1 MTVPAREVFNGVTHI
16 VGAIL
21 SLVGLALLVLLAE
34 DVVAVTT
41 VSIYGAS
48 LVVLYLSSALYHIL
62 PVREGV
68 KHVLQRV
75 DKTAIYLLIAG
86 TYTPITVLLFPNA
99 LGYTVLAVVWGVALL
114 GATLRWVLPGRIEP
128 LHQTLYLGLGWL
140 GVLGVDHLLATVP
153 LSGLAWL
160 VGGGLMYSVGAA
172 ILGLG
177 WPDPWP
183 EVVGHHGI
191 WHLMVVG
198 GSIMHW
204 VFVVGY
210 VI

>member
-1 MTVPAREVFNGVTHI
+1 MGVPAREVFNGVTHF
-16 VGAIL
+16 VGAAL
-21 SLVGLALLVLLAE
+21 SLVGLVFLVLLAE
-34 DVVAVTT
+34 GVVAVTT

-62 PVREGV
+62 PVRAGV
-68 KHVLQRV
+68 KRVLRRI

-86 TYTPITVLLFPNA
+86 TYTPVTMLLFPNA

-114 GATLRWVLPGRIEP
+114 GAVLRWVLPGRIEP
-128 LHQTLYLGLGWL
+128 VHQALYLGLGWL
-140 GVLGVDHLLATVP
+140 AVVGANHLLAAVP

-172 ILGLG
+172 VLGLG

-183 EVVGHHGI
+183 EVVGHHGV

-198 GSIMHW
+198 GSVMHF
-204 VFVVGY
+204 VFVAGY
-210 VI
+210 VL